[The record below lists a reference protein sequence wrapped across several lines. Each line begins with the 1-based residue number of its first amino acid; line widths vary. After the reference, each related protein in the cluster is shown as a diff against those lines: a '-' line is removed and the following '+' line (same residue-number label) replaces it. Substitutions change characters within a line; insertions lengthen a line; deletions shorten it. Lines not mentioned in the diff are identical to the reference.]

1 MSLIFGTAEWLDA
14 FMKRINEDEEYK
26 RVAVNY
32 EGRIIFLCLAEP
44 GIHPMLNRDL
54 RFYIDPYHGEIRE
67 WRVLEP
73 GDDPDVE
80 YEISGAFKNWK
91 LIAEGKLNLKKAVI
105 MTRQIK
111 IKGKI
116 SELIKHMKAADR
128 IIRVL
133 AEMRGEFLFPDE
145 AET

>member
-1 MSLIFGTAEWLDA
+1 MQSSADEERRRGIELGQAPA
-14 FMKRINEDEEYK
+14 AEDEE
-26 RVAVNY
+26 RPEA
-32 EGRIIFLCLAEP
+32 
-44 GIHPMLNRDL
+44 
-54 RFYIDPYHGEIRE
+54 
-67 WRVLEP
+67 
-73 GDDPDVE
+73 E
-80 YEISGAFKNWK
+80 YEISGAYKNWK

-133 AEMRGEFLFPDE
+133 AEMRPEFLFPDE
-145 AET
+145 AEA